1 MAGDTGEFVIQ
12 REMGCTREEF
22 VRWLPGATRHAPL
35 RLDADQAVIQ
45 LGKETVTISFRQ
57 APPRKI
63 ALVSIPVLMVSFHFL
78 HVDTNA
84 RRRFMAYFDL
94 YTKRGGG

>member
-1 MAGDTGEFVIQ
+1 MTEAPDEFALQ

-22 VRWLPGATRHAPL
+22 VRWLPGATRHATM
-35 RLDADQAVIQ
+35 RLHADKAVIQ
-45 LGKETVTISFRQ
+45 AGNVKVEISFTP

-63 ALVSIPVLMVSFHFL
+63 ALVAMPVLKVSFKFSGAGMSAYREFL
-78 HVDTNA
+78 
-84 RRRFMAYFDL
+84 AYFDL